1 MSKKTWAII
10 LAALGVSQWFF
21 PQFNG
26 MFFDSSNVSLGEGR
40 IVASVFFVGA
50 LILWF
55 WKADNGKS
63 DEE

>member
-1 MSKKTWAII
+1 MSKKTWAIL
-10 LAALGVSQWFF
+10 LAALGATQWFF

-26 MFFDSSNVSLGEGR
+26 IFFDPSNVSLGEGR
-40 IVASVFFVGA
+40 IVASIFFVGA

-55 WKADNGKS
+55 WKTGSDKS